1 MSCAS
6 DSSQRFPETGFPL
19 NLSLNDL
26 RREISVN
33 QEETVYCYIVA
44 TIKNNEGRFIQ
55 TGSAPNFQGDVISL
69 CTCKHFMRSFRT
81 VDSWPGTWIA
91 GFTGRRAGK
100 EKNALIYLMKINNA
114 FESHCDLWFSKELS
128 MSTKEAKLAHK
139 NKYGDIFQPLNGQI
153 AANDKFDFR
162 QYNEPVSDHSHAPKN
177 GWHKDINYV
186 KGVNGRKPP
195 LLTGDKRNSFLW
207 NKPIL
212 FHSGMLSRGQ
222 EKKDIHTLLD
232 LLQDKD
238 ES

>member
-44 TIKNNEGRFIQ
+44 TIKNNEGCFIQ

-100 EKNALIYLMKINNA
+100 EKNALIYLMKVNNA

-128 MSTKEAKLAHK
+128 MSTKEAKLSHK
-139 NKYGDIFQPLNGQI
+139 NKYGDIFQPKSKLI
-153 AANDKFDFR
+153 DKRCEFDFEHYV
-162 QYNEPVSDHSHAPKN
+162 QPVPGHVHKDC
-177 GWHKDINYV
+177 WHKDIKYL
-186 KGVNGRKPP
+186 KGIGGRKPP

-212 FHSGMLSRGQ
+212 FHSHLLSRGQ
-222 EKKDIHTLLD
+222 KKDDIHTLLD

-238 ES
+238 KL